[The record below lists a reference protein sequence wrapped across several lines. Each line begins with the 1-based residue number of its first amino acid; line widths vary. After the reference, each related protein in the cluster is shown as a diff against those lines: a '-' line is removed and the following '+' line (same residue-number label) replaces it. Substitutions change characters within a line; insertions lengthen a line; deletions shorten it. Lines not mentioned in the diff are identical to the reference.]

1 MLPLK
6 LIAKYVDSL
15 NEWIGRIVAWAAL
28 TMVLMQFA
36 VVVMRYAFGI
46 GSIMMQESVI
56 YLHSILFMIG
66 AGYTLL
72 HDGHVRVDIFYRDAS
87 IRKKAIVDLLGSA
100 FFIIPVCSLIWW
112 ASMPYVQNSWAVLE
126 GSKETSGIQAV
137 FLLKSVVLVFSFL
150 VFIQGLSTIAKSILT
165 LSGVAIPHQEHDNL
179 EI

>member
-1 MLPLK
+1 MKLLQ
-6 LIAKYVDSL
+6 LIAKYIDTF

-36 VVVMRYAFGI
+36 VVVMRYAFGL

-87 IRKKAIVDLLGSA
+87 ENKKALVDLLGSI
-100 FFIIPVCSLIWW
+100 FFIIPVCALIWW
-112 ASMPYVQNSWAVLE
+112 ASLPYVQNSWAVLE
-126 GSKETSGIQAV
+126 GSKETSGIQGV
-137 FLLKSVVLVFSFL
+137 FLLKSVVLVFAFL
-150 VFIQGLSTIAKSILT
+150 VFAQGLSTIAKSILT
-165 LSGVAIPHQEHDNL
+165 LSGMAKITTPKDRL